1 MSIPVR
7 IIVGS
12 DSDWETIEPAC
23 QLLERFGV
31 PFDVRV
37 ISAHRSP
44 DLLVDYVRS
53 AEADGAQVFIAA
65 AGGAAHLPGVIAA
78 LTTLPVIGVPVKTS
92 LAGGL
97 DSLLSI
103 CQMPGGVPVATMAVG
118 RAGATNA
125 AVFALRCLALTD
137 EKLAERLKQY
147 QEELVHQVR
156 RKDERLQTLRQGS
169 QA

>member
-12 DSDWETIEPAC
+12 DSDWQTIEPAC
-23 QLLERFGV
+23 RLLERFGV
-31 PFDVRV
+31 AFDVRV

-44 DLLVDYVRS
+44 DLLADYVRS
-53 AEADGAQVFIAA
+53 AENDGARVFIAA

-78 LTTLPVIGVPVKTS
+78 LTTLPVIGVPVQTG

-125 AVFALRCLALTD
+125 AVFALRCLALAD
-137 EKLAERLKQY
+137 EQLADRLRSY
-147 QEELVHQVR
+147 QSELIDQVR
-156 RKDERLQTLRQGS
+156 QKDERLQRLRRGEES
-169 QA
+169 